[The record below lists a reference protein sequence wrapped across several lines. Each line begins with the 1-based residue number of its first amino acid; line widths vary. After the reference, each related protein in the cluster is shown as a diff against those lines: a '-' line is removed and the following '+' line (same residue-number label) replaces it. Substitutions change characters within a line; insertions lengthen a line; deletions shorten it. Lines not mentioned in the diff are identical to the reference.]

1 MYINDLICS
10 HLGCHFSPWQVNSIH
25 SSSSLTLFS
34 HCSQGYLLKQFP
46 QDPLLPGSSPF
57 SWRSPVEQ
65 CEGQGCLDKDAW
77 KAHSISIW
85 KWKST
90 ASLIRMEGRYPPFKI
105 RDISGMCSSPSNLTQ
120 LPHLVNMCTRGDS
133 LEVRSTSVHLV

>member
-34 HCSQGYLLKQFP
+34 HCSQGYLLKQQFP

-65 CEGQGCLDKDAW
+65 CEGQGCLESPQYQHLEMEINSFTYK
-77 KAHSISIW
+77 K
-85 KWKST
+85 
-90 ASLIRMEGRYPPFKI
+90 IRFKI